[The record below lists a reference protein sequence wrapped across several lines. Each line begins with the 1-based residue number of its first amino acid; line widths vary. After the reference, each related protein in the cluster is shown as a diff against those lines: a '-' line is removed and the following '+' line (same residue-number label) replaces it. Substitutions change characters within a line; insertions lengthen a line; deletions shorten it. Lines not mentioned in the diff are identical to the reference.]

1 MSKCCLMSHCLLIE
15 IFVNADLEVADQ
27 RSHDDARTTDQSK
40 MDHHFE
46 GEDLKIEGNGGG
58 RFVARF

>member
-1 MSKCCLMSHCLLIE
+1 MSHCLLIE

-40 MDHHFE
+40 MDHH
-46 GEDLKIEGNGGG
+46 LKIEGNGGG

>member
-15 IFVNADLEVADQ
+15 IFVNADLEVAEQ
-27 RSHDDARTTDQSK
+27 RSHDDARTDKRK

-46 GEDLKIEGNGGG
+46 EEDLKIEGNSGG

>member
-27 RSHDDARTTDQSK
+27 RCIMMQELLTRARWIIT
-40 MDHHFE
+40 
-46 GEDLKIEGNGGG
+46 LKEKI
-58 RFVARF
+58 

>member
-1 MSKCCLMSHCLLIE
+1 MSHCLLIE

-27 RSHDDARTTDQSK
+27 RSHDDARTDKRK

-46 GEDLKIEGNGGG
+46 EDLKIEGNSGG